1 MRQSIPVAIMMLPA
15 LALPDPAWAARPA
28 DKSAVKGMAPEFVAM
43 DGITTP
49 IFGESRIEGALSV
62 TIVLE
67 TANPAA
73 AAALQRQL
81 PQVRAVALS
90 TTLEFSRLFA
100 SGFTPVDARRLSRSL
115 NAALKPAFPG
125 IGRVLIVKLSA
136 EPA

>member
-1 MRQSIPVAIMMLPA
+1 MRQSISVAIMMLSALALVDPA
-15 LALPDPAWAARPA
+15 LAA
-28 DKSAVKGMAPEFVAM
+28 KSASGAMAPELVPI
-43 DGITTP
+43 DEIITP
-49 IFGESRIEGALSV
+49 IFGQSRIEGALRV
-62 TIVLE
+62 AIVLE
-67 TANPAA
+67 AANPTS
-73 AAALQRQL
+73 AAALKRQL
-81 PQVRAVALS
+81 PQLRAVALS

>member
-15 LALPDPAWAARPA
+15 LALPDPAWAARST
-28 DKSAVKGMAPEFVAM
+28 DRSAARMAPEFVAM

-62 TIVLE
+62 TLVLQ

-73 AAALQRQL
+73 AAALRKQL
-81 PQVRAVALS
+81 PQMRAVALS